1 MRKGLLLLGGYG
13 GRWRNGQRN
22 EDQLAG
28 VLLGQ
33 EVLLGPARRW
43 PGDRFWIYDGP
54 NLVAFKVPK
63 SVLEGFVVLKGAAG
77 TKQLQRL
84 GNLLTAD
91 NVKCS
96 IDGART
102 ESRDESAPRTAT

>member
-1 MRKGLLLLGGYG
+1 MRISLPGCFLDRKSSWAL
-13 GRWRNGQRN
+13 RDVGQ
-22 EDQLAG
+22 G
-28 VLLGQ
+28 IGF
-33 EVLLGPARRW
+33 G
-43 PGDRFWIYDGP
+43 YDGP